1 MSDYAGPVLGAVG
14 AVIGGVVG
22 GPVGAQWG
30 WTIGAT
36 LGGVYAQSQQVIPG
50 PKIGDVQRQT
60 SQEGGFRPIVYG
72 RSHPIAGNVIAD
84 GGPVIVKKRQRQG
97 KGGPKVETESVY
109 RTYAVGFCEGWAE
122 LLQVWRNGI
131 LVYDA
136 EDPSMAAENA
146 KFLEY
151 ATWYPGTFDQPAS
164 PDLEEIYGV
173 GQAPYFRGTAYLS
186 IHNEDVTD
194 QRGAWSQWQVRVNT
208 QPPEAYL
215 TSKLYP
221 AYGQDG
227 IGVEH
232 DVGVGALIRKVQQID
247 GATEQIGV
255 GMTFGTAALRPPVVS
270 VAMPPEEIQPGMT
283 FGTAILRAPMIP
295 FGPQPPEEAQT
306 TFTFGTAI
314 LREALIT
321 QKQPSEE
328 VTTTLTFGEAS
339 LYEP

>member
-1 MSDYAGPVLGAVG
+1 MTDFAGPILGTVG
-14 AVIGGVVG
+14 AVVGFAVG
-22 GPVGAQWG
+22 GPSGAMWG

-36 LGGVYAQSQQVIPG
+36 LGGMYSASQQVIPG

-60 SQEGGFRPIVYG
+60 QQEGGFRPIVYG

-208 QPPEAYL
+208 QHPEAYL
-215 TSKLYP
+215 TSKPYP
-221 AYGQDG
+221 AYSHDG
-227 IGVEH
+227 MGVEH
-232 DVGVGALIRKVQQID
+232 DVGVGALIRQVQQID

-255 GMTFGTAALRPPVVS
+255 GMTFGTATLRTPVVS
-270 VAMPPEEIQPGMT
+270 VVMPPEEIQPGMT
-283 FGTAILRAPMIP
+283 FGTASLRTPVVSVVMPMEEI
-295 FGPQPPEEAQT
+295 QPGM
-306 TFTFGTAI
+306 TFDTAI
-314 LREALIT
+314 LREALVT
-321 QKQPSEE
+321 QEQAPEE
-328 VTTTLTFGEAS
+328 IQTTFTFGEAS
-339 LYEP
+339 LYVP

>member
-1 MSDYAGPVLGAVG
+1 MG
-14 AVIGGVVG
+14 
-22 GPVGAQWG
+22 
-30 WTIGAT
+30 
-36 LGGVYAQSQQVIPG
+36 VIPG
-50 PKIGDVQRQT
+50 PKIGEVARQT

-72 RSHPIAGNVIAD
+72 RSQPIAGNVIAD
-84 GGPVIVKKRQRQG
+84 GGPKIVTRRERQG

-208 QPPEAYL
+208 QHPEAYL
-215 TSKLYP
+215 TSKPYP
-221 AYGQDG
+221 AYGHDG
-227 IGVEH
+227 MGVEH
-232 DVGVGALIRKVQQID
+232 GFEVGALIPQAKQID

-255 GMTFGTAALRPPVVS
+255 GMTFGTATLRAPVVS
-270 VAMPPEEIQPGMT
+270 VVMPPEEIQPGMT
-283 FGTAILRAPMIP
+283 FGTAILRVPVIP
-295 FGPQPPEEAQT
+295 LGPQPPEEVQT

-314 LREALIT
+314 LREALVT
-321 QKQPSEE
+321 QEQSPEE
-328 VTTTLTFGEAS
+328 IQTTFTFGEAQ
-339 LYEP
+339 LYVP